1 MNSIMP
7 TNMITDDEMNQ
18 FLERHS
24 IPKLTQEETYNL
36 NRPTSSKENV
46 WSIKGPDVFSGEFYR
61 TFKKEIIPIPTM
73 SSRK

>member
-7 TNMITDDEMNQ
+7 ANMITDDEMNQ

-46 WSIKGPDVFSGEFYR
+46 SSIKSFQKAQMVSVVNSIEHLR
-61 TFKKEIIPIPTM
+61 KK
-73 SSRK
+73 

>member
-7 TNMITDDEMNQ
+7 ANMITDEEMNQ
-18 FLERHS
+18 FFERHS

-46 WSIKGPDVFSGEFYR
+46 SSIKSFQKAQMVSVVNSIEHLR
-61 TFKKEIIPIPTM
+61 KK
-73 SSRK
+73 

>member
-1 MNSIMP
+1 MNSIMH

-46 WSIKGPDVFSGEFYR
+46 SSIKSFQKAQMVSVVNSIEHLR
-61 TFKKEIIPIPTM
+61 KK
-73 SSRK
+73 

>member
-7 TNMITDDEMNQ
+7 ANMITDDEMNQ

-24 IPKLTQEETYNL
+24 IPKLTQEEIYNL

-46 WSIKGPDVFSGEFYR
+46 SLIKSFQKAQMVSVVNSIEHLR
-61 TFKKEIIPIPTM
+61 KK
-73 SSRK
+73 

>member
-7 TNMITDDEMNQ
+7 ANMITDDEMNQ

-24 IPKLTQEETYNL
+24 IPKLTQEEIYNL

-46 WSIKGPDVFSGEFYR
+46 SSIKSFQKAQMVSVVNSIEHLR
-61 TFKKEIIPIPTM
+61 KK
-73 SSRK
+73 

>member
-24 IPKLTQEETYNL
+24 IPKLTQEEIYNL

-46 WSIKGPDVFSGEFYR
+46 SSIKSFQKAQMVSVVNSIEHLR
-61 TFKKEIIPIPTM
+61 KK
-73 SSRK
+73 